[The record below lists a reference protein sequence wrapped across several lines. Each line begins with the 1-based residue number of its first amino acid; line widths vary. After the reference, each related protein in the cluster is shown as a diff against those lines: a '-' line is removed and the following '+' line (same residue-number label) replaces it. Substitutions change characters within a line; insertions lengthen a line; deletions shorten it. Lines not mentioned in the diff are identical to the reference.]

1 MLSKFKQAMVY
12 AVCCVSVGPL
22 RAEAAHESE
31 MVSQL
36 LFGEAGSILEE
47 SKDFIKIK
55 CLHDGY
61 EGWCQRSQLAVGIGY
76 TPDDSV
82 SIFVS
87 DWTDKVSINGTTA
100 HVPMGSPVIAP
111 ANVDITIG
119 PYRISYLVGSPWN
132 AATAVPTPEAIFA
145 RASRF
150 LNTPYIWGG
159 RSVFGIDCSGF
170 AQMVFRF
177 FNIKLHR
184 DAYQQATQ
192 GESIGFLQEARCGD
206 LAFFDDEEGKITHV
220 GILLNEY
227 EIIHASG
234 KVRIDKIDNA
244 GIVNTDTQQRTH
256 KLRIIKRYF

>member
-1 MLSKFKQAMVY
+1 MRKI
-12 AVCCVSVGPL
+12 
-22 RAEAAHESE
+22 
-31 MVSQL
+31 L
-36 LFGEAGSILEE
+36 L
-47 SKDFIKIK
+47 
-55 CLHDGY
+55 
-61 EGWCQRSQLAVGIGY
+61 LAVFVFIAGITGWAQG
-76 TPDDSV
+76 
-82 SIFVS
+82 I
-87 DWTDKVSINGTTA
+87 TTA
-100 HVPMGSPVIAP
+100 SISGVVTNQKGETLPGASVIAVHQP
-111 ANVDITIG
+111 SNAEYGTITRADGRFTIPNAKVGGPYKITITFVGYQPTEKTNIFLSLGNTTNVDITIG

-132 AATAVPTPEAIFA
+132 AATAVPTPEAIYA
-145 RASRF
+145 RAARF

-177 FNIKLHR
+177 FHIQLHR

-192 GESIGFLQEARCGD
+192 GEPVGFLQEARCGD

-220 GILLNEY
+220 GILLNEH

-244 GIVNTDTQQRTH
+244 GIVNTDTHQRTH